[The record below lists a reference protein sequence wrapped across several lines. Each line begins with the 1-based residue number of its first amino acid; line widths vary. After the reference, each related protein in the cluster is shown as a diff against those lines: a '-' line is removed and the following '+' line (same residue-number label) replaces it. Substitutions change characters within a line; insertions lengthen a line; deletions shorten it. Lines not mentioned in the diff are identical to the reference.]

1 MTDTPPLDP
10 IVVSDLRAELAKSQA
25 EAAALRAMAQE
36 YRVQVLDP
44 PTPIIINNTSP
55 VTHIDTEYEL
65 LSGEI
70 RRGLS
75 DGVKVGGATLVVLGI
90 VAAVLPS
97 MNLPAADLT
106 TITAVTAGVSA
117 FLSWAARHGITA
129 QSK

>member
-1 MTDTPPLDP
+1 MTDTPPVVDSIL
-10 IVVSDLRAELAKSQA
+10 VSDLRAELTKSQA
-25 EAAALRAMAQE
+25 ETAALRAVAQE
-36 YRVQVLDP
+36 YRAQVLEP
-44 PTPIIINNTSP
+44 PTPIVIQNTQ
-55 VTHIDTEYEL
+55 VTTIETEYEL

-90 VAAVLPS
+90 AAAVLPS

-106 TITAVTAGVSA
+106 AITAMSAAISA